1 MMLRFISLFVLSE
14 HCVQDGQQF
23 THTVNQRHFFGFPGC
38 WQMHVKRLYHRIKPG
53 YLNSNIVLLKWM
65 IAEGYGD
72 HRTLERRI
80 QGMEKW
86 LANPEL
92 LEADADAEYAAV
104 IDIDLADIK
113 EPILC
118 APNDP
123 DDARPLSAV
132 QGEKID
138 EVFIGSCMTN
148 IGHFRAA
155 GKLLDAHKGQLPT
168 RLWVA
173 PPTRMDSAQLT
184 EEGYYSVFGKSGAR
198 IEIPGCSL

>member
-1 MMLRFISLFVLSE
+1 
-14 HCVQDGQQF
+14 
-23 THTVNQRHFFGFPGC
+23 
-38 WQMHVKRLYHRIKPG
+38 
-53 YLNSNIVLLKWM
+53 M

-72 HRTLERRI
+72 RRTLERRI

-86 LANPEL
+86 LADPQL

-123 DDARPLSAV
+123 DDARPLSEV

-155 GKLLDAHKGQLPT
+155 GKLLDTHKGQLPT

-173 PPTRMDSAQLT
+173 PPTRMDAAQLT
-184 EEGYYSVFGKSGAR
+184 KRATTACLVRAGRVSKFLAVPCVWATR
-198 IEIPGCSL
+198 RA

>member
-1 MMLRFISLFVLSE
+1 
-14 HCVQDGQQF
+14 
-23 THTVNQRHFFGFPGC
+23 
-38 WQMHVKRLYHRIKPG
+38 
-53 YLNSNIVLLKWM
+53 M

-72 HRTLERRI
+72 RRT
-80 QGMEKW
+80 GASYSGHGKW

-173 PPTRMDSAQLT
+173 PPTRMDAAQLT
-184 EEGYYSVFGKSGAR
+184 EEGYSVFGKSGAR
-198 IEIPGCSL
+198 IEIPGCSCVWVTGACSRRCDGGFHLYP

>member
-1 MMLRFISLFVLSE
+1 
-14 HCVQDGQQF
+14 
-23 THTVNQRHFFGFPGC
+23 
-38 WQMHVKRLYHRIKPG
+38 
-53 YLNSNIVLLKWM
+53 M

-72 HRTLERRI
+72 RRTLERRI

-155 GKLLDAHKGQLPT
+155 GKLLDAHKRSVADPPVGGT
-168 RLWVA
+168 ANAYGRCAADRRRLLQ
-173 PPTRMDSAQLT
+173 RL
-184 EEGYYSVFGKSGAR
+184 R
-198 IEIPGCSL
+198 